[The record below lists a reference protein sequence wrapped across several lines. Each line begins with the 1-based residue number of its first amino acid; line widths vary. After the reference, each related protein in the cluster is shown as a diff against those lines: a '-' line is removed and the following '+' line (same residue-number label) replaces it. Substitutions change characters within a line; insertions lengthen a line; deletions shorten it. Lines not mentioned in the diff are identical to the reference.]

1 MFALAYK
8 VEGQFDWE
16 VDYNYQYEYQDSAES
31 DLQRRRMNLPYN
43 SHCEIKVV
51 EI

>member
-8 VEGQFDWE
+8 VEGQSDWE

-31 DLQRRRMNLPYN
+31 DLQHRRITLPYN
-43 SHCEIKVV
+43 LHCEIKVV